1 MKRSTERRSAP
12 EQTAEESV
20 RVQEIVL
27 RTVRLPL
34 IRPYVLSYRTF
45 TEFEPI
51 IVEVRDGDGRIG
63 WGEGHISPG
72 SSRETREGGWA
83 FCREHGAAV
92 IGRETAEAKAVIAR
106 DAAASKVAATAL
118 FTAIEM
124 LEGHPL
130 LHVERDVRLPL
141 LTPFN
146 SSTPTD
152 IEQEV
157 AQRLE
162 DGFRTFKIKV
172 GKSADDDARRVQLIQ
187 QAIAGRA
194 TMRLDANRAYSEADA
209 CRFAAGLDPAGIELF
224 EQPCAAEDWEA
235 NAKVAAVS
243 PVPVM
248 LDEPICELADVT
260 RASGIAN
267 VGFCKL
273 KLKRFGGLDL
283 LRGALDAVRAQGMES
298 VLGDG
303 LSSELGCWMEACV
316 ARVTIRNAGEFNGF
330 LKPKV
335 RLFAEPLRFAAGAL
349 VLPSGFAPTLDADA
363 VAAHERVSERHAP
376 AMTGWTA
383 GSWSSPDP

>member
-1 MKRSTERRSAP
+1 MKL
-12 EQTAEESV
+12 
-20 RVQEIVL
+20 QEIVL

-34 IRPYVLSYRTF
+34 KRPYVLSYRTF

-51 IVEVRDGDGRIG
+51 IVEVRDGDGRVG

-83 FCREHGAAV
+83 FCREHAAAV
-92 IGRETAEAKAVIAR
+92 VGKDTKDAKATIAA
-106 DAAASKVAATAL
+106 DVAESKVAATAL
-118 FTAIEM
+118 LTAIEM

-130 LHVERDVRLPL
+130 LALSREVRLPL

-146 SSTPTD
+146 SEKPAD
-152 IEQEV
+152 IAQEV
-157 AQRLE
+157 EQRLA

-172 GKSADDDARRVQLIQ
+172 GKDADLDARRVRAIQ

-194 TMRLDANRAYSEADA
+194 TMRLDANRAFSQTDA
-209 CRFAAGLDPAGIELF
+209 CRFAAALDPAGIELF
-224 EQPCAAEDWEA
+224 EQPCRAEDWDA
-235 NAKVAAVS
+235 NAEVARVS

-248 LDEPICELADVT
+248 LDEPICELGDVR
-260 RASGIAN
+260 RAATIPN

-283 LRGALDAVRAQGMES
+283 LREALDAVREFGMES

-316 ARVTIRNAGEFNGF
+316 ASVTIRNAGEFNGF
-330 LKPKV
+330 LKPKD
-335 RLFAEPLRFAAGAL
+335 RLFVQPLQFAAGAL
-349 VLPSGFAPTLDADA
+349 VMPAGYVPTIDATA
-363 VAAHERVSERHAP
+363 LAAHETASERFAP
-376 AMTGWTA
+376 ANVGWTA
-383 GSWSSPDP
+383 

>member
-1 MKRSTERRSAP
+1 MRL
-12 EQTAEESV
+12 
-20 RVQEIVL
+20 QEIVL

-51 IVEVRDGDGRIG
+51 IVEVRDEHGRVG

-72 SSRETREGGWA
+72 SSRETRDGGWT
-83 FCREHGAAV
+83 FCREHAAAV
-92 IGRETAEAKAVIAR
+92 IGKSASEAKAILASDIA
-106 DAAASKVAATAL
+106 DSKVAATSFL
-118 FTAIEM
+118 TAIEM

-130 LHVERDVRLPL
+130 LTADSEARLPL

-146 SSTPTD
+146 SSAPAE

-157 AQRLE
+157 EQRLE
-162 DGFRTFKIKV
+162 DGFHTFKVKV
-172 GKSADDDARRVQLIQ
+172 GKSADDDARRVKAIQ
-187 QAIAGRA
+187 QVIAGRA
-194 TMRLDANRAYSEADA
+194 TMRLDANRAYSELDA
-209 CRFAAGLDPAGIELF
+209 CRFAAALDPAGIELF
-224 EQPCAAEDWEA
+224 EQPCRAEDWDA
-235 NAKVAAVS
+235 NAKVASVS

-248 LDEPICELADVT
+248 LDEPICELADVK
-260 RASGIAN
+260 RASTIAN

-283 LRGALDAVRAQGMES
+283 LQEALDAVWQLGMQP

-330 LKPKV
+330 LKPKT
-335 RLFAEPLRFAAGAL
+335 RLFVEPLCVVAGQL
-349 VLPSGFAPTLDADA
+349 VLPQGFAPTINADA
-363 VAAHERVSERHAP
+363 LAAHETASERFAP
-376 AMTGWTA
+376 ATIGWTA
-383 GSWSSPDP
+383 S